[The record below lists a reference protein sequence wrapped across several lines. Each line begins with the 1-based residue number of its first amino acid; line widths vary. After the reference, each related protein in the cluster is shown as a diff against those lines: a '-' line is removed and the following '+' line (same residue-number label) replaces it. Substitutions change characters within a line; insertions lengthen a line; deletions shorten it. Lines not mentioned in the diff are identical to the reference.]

1 MTRCTRCTPGNGAR
15 RRLVCLSSRRPM
27 RPGRRRYRLIRPR
40 LRPWCRTEESLC
52 GCSLFAATLAKWN
65 FPCLPRSHCKAGES
79 PERKGGLMAPKDSPV
94 DVTDVTQPKAQVAV
108 VLVTRVTH
116 HFWFL
121 GWLGP
126 VTRITPIGVAQV
138 CFAL

>member
-1 MTRCTRCTPGNGAR
+1 
-15 RRLVCLSSRRPM
+15 
-27 RPGRRRYRLIRPR
+27 
-40 LRPWCRTEESLC
+40 
-52 GCSLFAATLAKWN
+52 
-65 FPCLPRSHCKAGES
+65 
-79 PERKGGLMAPKDSPV
+79 MAPKDSPV

-108 VLVTRVTH
+108 LLVTRVTH

-138 CFAL
+138 CFALLMVRLENAEAYGHGWAGLERAKQVG